1 MIIDVG
7 YPKPCGLGYTDERTI
22 ISTYRSLIDGSEK
35 HLRPFV
41 KQIEAVIGVG
51 NYGAQYLTQ
60 SEVDTILDR

>member
-1 MIIDVG
+1 MRG
-7 YPKPCGLGYTDERTI
+7 PHP
-22 ISTYRSLIDGSEK
+22 IDGSEK